1 MRKRCR
7 TIDTKIREGHVY
19 AYDQDGKIL
28 YMEDVIMEGVLGRKL
43 ELHEEV
49 RHINGNPLDN
59 RRSNLEIVTV
69 VKVQ

>member
-7 TIDTKIREGHVY
+7 TTDTRIREGHVY
-19 AYDQDGKIL
+19 AYDQDGSII
-28 YMEDVIMEGVLGRKL
+28 YMEDLVMENALGRKL
-43 ELHEEV
+43 ESHEEV